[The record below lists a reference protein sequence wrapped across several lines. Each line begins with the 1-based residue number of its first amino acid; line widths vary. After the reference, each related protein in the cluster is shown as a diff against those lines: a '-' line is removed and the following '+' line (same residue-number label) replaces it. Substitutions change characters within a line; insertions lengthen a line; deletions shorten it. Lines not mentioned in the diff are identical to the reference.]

1 MTTDHYDIVIIGG
14 GPVGMALTLTLRD
27 AGISSLLLEARG
39 LPEKVEDPRPLAL
52 SHGSYLILHRLGVWD
67 KLPQK
72 TPIRTI
78 HISNRG
84 SFGQTILTPEDA
96 GVPTLGFVVNYHDLF
111 HSMHKKLVE
120 SQANYIA
127 GAIVTRLDTDENSG
141 ALHLMAPWLYF
152 PMTKTLL
159 WYGLSPLKL
168 PKK

>member
-72 TPIRTI
+72 NTYSDHTHLESRQFW
-78 HISNRG
+78 SNDPNARRCG
-84 SFGQTILTPEDA
+84 CSHVRICGQLSRPVSFDA
-96 GVPTLGFVVNYHDLF
+96 QKIGRIPSELYCW
-111 HSMHKKLVE
+111 
-120 SQANYIA
+120 
-127 GAIVTRLDTDENSG
+127 RNSYSTG
-141 ALHLMAPWLYF
+141 YR
-152 PMTKTLL
+152 
-159 WYGLSPLKL
+159 
-168 PKK
+168 